1 MHTQNATM
9 SRKNKD
15 IAGFQ
20 ILNILAEVDGVFDAS
35 EGKVIIDYVGRN
47 FPFGGNLESATEELS
62 TTSEDDYPILLQKCA
77 EDFYADS
84 TDKERLELIDF
95 AIKLIKADD
104 KIDDQE
110 NLLLNK
116 LYQYWDIV

>member
-1 MHTQNATM
+1 M

-20 ILNILAEVDGVFDAS
+20 ILNILAEIDGDFDAK
-35 EGKVIIDYVGRN
+35 EGSVIIDYVGQS
-47 FPFGGNLESATEELS
+47 FPFGGNLEDALEELS
-62 TTSEDDYPILLQKCA
+62 ITSHDDYPILLQKCA

-84 TDKERLELIDF
+84 TEKERLELLDF

-104 KIDDQE
+104 KIDDKE
-110 NLLLNK
+110 NLLVNK
-116 LYQYWDIV
+116 LYQYWDVN

>member
-1 MHTQNATM
+1 M

-20 ILNILAEVDGVFDAS
+20 ILNILAEIDGDFDPK
-35 EGKVIIDYVGRN
+35 EGRVIIDYVGQN
-47 FPFGGNLESATEELS
+47 FPFGGNLEDALEELS
-62 TTSEDDYPILLQKCA
+62 ITSHEDYPILLQKCA

-84 TDKERLELIDF
+84 TEKERLELIDF

-104 KIDDQE
+104 KIDDDE
-110 NLLLNK
+110 NLLVNK
-116 LYQYWDIV
+116 LYQYWDLN

>member
-1 MHTQNATM
+1 M

-20 ILNILAEVDGVFDAS
+20 ILNILAEIDGDFDPK
-35 EGKVIIDYVGRN
+35 EGRVIIDYVGQN
-47 FPFGGNLESATEELS
+47 FPFGGNLEDALEELS
-62 TTSEDDYPILLQKCA
+62 VTSHEDYPILLQKCA

-84 TDKERLELIDF
+84 TEKERLELIDF

-104 KIDDQE
+104 KIDDEE
-110 NLLLNK
+110 NLLVDK
-116 LYQYWDIV
+116 LYQYWDIH

>member
-1 MHTQNATM
+1 M

-20 ILNILAEVDGVFDAS
+20 ILNILAEIDGDFDPK
-35 EGKVIIDYVGRN
+35 EGSVIIDYVGQN
-47 FPFGGNLESATEELS
+47 FPFGGNLEDALEELS
-62 TTSEDDYPILLQKCA
+62 ITSHDDYPILLQKCA

-84 TDKERLELIDF
+84 TEKERLELLDF

-104 KIDDQE
+104 KIDDDE
-110 NLLLNK
+110 NLLVNK
-116 LYQYWDIV
+116 LYQYWDIN

>member
-1 MHTQNATM
+1 M

-20 ILNILAEVDGVFDAS
+20 ILNILAEIDGDFDPK
-35 EGKVIIDYVGRN
+35 EGRVIIDYVGQN
-47 FPFGGNLESATEELS
+47 FPFGGNLEDALEELS
-62 TTSEDDYPILLQKCA
+62 ITSHDNYPILLQKCA

-84 TDKERLELIDF
+84 TEKERLELLDF

-104 KIDDQE
+104 KIDDEE
-110 NLLLNK
+110 NLLVNK
-116 LYQYWDIV
+116 LYQYWDIN

>member
-1 MHTQNATM
+1 M

-84 TDKERLELIDF
+84 TEKERLELIDF

-116 LYQYWDIV
+116 LYQYWDIL

>member
-1 MHTQNATM
+1 M

-35 EGKVIIDYVGRN
+35 EGKVIIDYVSQN